1 MTRDETGSASALLT
15 EMGHCQFASYAFDE
29 AKASFERA
37 RVLRERMGRAIAA
50 IASTVD
56 LAQVAIETDAPDS
69 ARGALQSALADL
81 RRHGGEHSVTVI
93 ELWQTLGVAYHAH
106 GEQSGRT
113 SWRGR
118 RCQYG

>member
-81 RRHGGEHSVTVI
+81 RSEEHTSELQSLMRISDTVFC
-93 ELWQTLGVAYHAH
+93 LKTTPKTHC
-106 GEQSGRT
+106 T
-113 SWRGR
+113 
-118 RCQYG
+118 